1 MNTAELIDR
10 LYQIIEEQNKL
21 LKKQSELLQLHEI
34 MDPAAAYQLPDFVKE
49 AQNGFYRQI

>member
-21 LKKQSELLQLHEI
+21 LKQQSELLQLHEI
-34 MDPAAAYQLPDFVKE
+34 MDPAAAYQLPDFEKE
-49 AQNGFYRQI
+49 EQNGFYRQI